1 MNQFIEYMMVVVMM
15 GFLGGMVR
23 SMVGPPKSKTPESK
37 ALVPYKS
44 QYYQTLITKAT
55 PMMTGT
61 EEPYATAIGK
71 PIREV
76 VYIPLEKPI
85 EVPRREVEPVKEPV
99 KVPVR
104 SWLRR

>member
-1 MNQFIEYMMVVVMM
+1 MTQFFEYMMMIMM
-15 GFLGGMVR
+15 IGVISRMVR
-23 SMVGPPKSKTPESK
+23 SMFKTETKKVTPSK

-85 EVPRREVEPVKEPV
+85 EVPRRETEPVKEPV